1 MALKCHGTKT
11 RIILMNIKIG
21 GGMAYKQR
29 QTMHKTEKLNVTI
42 CRRAVDAWIDDHS
55 LMPILRWDLTAV
67 LYFVSA

>member
-21 GGMAYKQR
+21 GGMAHKQR

-42 CRRAVDAWIDDHS
+42 CRRAVDAWIDHS